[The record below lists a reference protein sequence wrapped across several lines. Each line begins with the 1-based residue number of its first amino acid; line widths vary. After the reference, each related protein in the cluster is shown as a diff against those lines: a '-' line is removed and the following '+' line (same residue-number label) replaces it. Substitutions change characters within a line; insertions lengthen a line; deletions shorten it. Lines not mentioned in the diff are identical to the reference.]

1 MHRCA
6 PSTFHLWSTLSI
18 SKGRKCKGALDTD
31 LHAPSCWQ
39 CSEKPMWA
47 QPSCV
52 IQQTQ
57 FHTDDMHWIG
67 SPGWRDPLFV
77 ARKKAPQDS
86 SETRGCCMGNT
97 TRSDMKAF
105 AQRKKIVVLSLNT
118 RTYFPGAEK
127 GSLQNPCREGIRYI
141 LWSLNLSAVLI
152 PVSLSVVIAV
162 ASFFLHPAL
171 FAWWQC

>member
-1 MHRCA
+1 MCPEHFSSVEHPEYFKREEVQR
-6 PSTFHLWSTLSI
+6 SI
-18 SKGRKCKGALDTD
+18 RYRSARPQLLTVLRKA
-31 LHAPSCWQ
+31 
-39 CSEKPMWA
+39 MWA

-57 FHTDDMHWIG
+57 FHMDDMHWIG

-105 AQRKKIVVLSLNT
+105 AQRKKIVVLPLNT